1 MAQLLLL
8 PKKNLAIWDIS
19 EAIFPTVLQLGMVHK
34 ISQFGGVLVSWFNTG
49 QIHSSYLLLVKRT
62 IKSIQVGDR
71 NMLSAIFKL
80 RPPDH
85 IFRQPATLSDLTL

>member
-34 ISQFGGVLVSWFNTG
+34 ISQFEGVLVSWFNTG
-49 QIHSSYLLLVKRT
+49 QINGLYSLLVKRT
-62 IKSIQVGDR
+62 IKSVYEWVIG
-71 NMLSAIFKL
+71 MLSVIFEL

-85 IFRQPATLSDLTL
+85 IFRQPATEAI